1 MIYVAVCAAMGV
13 SIALM
18 GIAGPI
24 VVSLLL
30 ELCARRYGREREVL
44 EIDHVCVHT
53 IRGFPHACV
62 FHSIRF
68 KVNIPLRLLGSP
80 RRYYPELEPEI

>member
-30 ELCARRYGREREVL
+30 ELCARRYV
-44 EIDHVCVHT
+44 
-53 IRGFPHACV
+53 
-62 FHSIRF
+62 RF
-68 KVNIPLRLLGSP
+68 S
-80 RRYYPELEPEI
+80 